1 MAEDRKP
8 ALHDDLAKAL
18 AKLGIKEAEPVI
30 REFDLLSIPDEA
42 EDLVRETAKK
52 VRDRVENHAQLLEDL
67 LQPDTSLAAMN
78 ECSYFS
84 DEELEGIVRTY
95 RKLMSILRSFTIA
108 DVDGREYGKFI
119 TQALGE
125 WQKQKP
131 ALQKIAKKL
140 QAGWEENQPLQREK
154 GYFG

>member
-1 MAEDRKP
+1 MADDRKP
-8 ALHDDLAKAL
+8 GLHNDLAKAL
-18 AKLGIKEAEPVI
+18 AKLSIKDAEPI
-30 REFDLLSIPDEA
+30 IKEFDLLSIPDEA
-42 EDLVRETAKK
+42 DDLVRETAKK
-52 VRDRVENHAQLLEDL
+52 VRDRVESHAQLLEDL

-84 DEELEGIVRTY
+84 DDELEGIVKTY
-95 RKLMSILRSFTIA
+95 RKLMSILRNFTVS
-108 DVDGREYGKFI
+108 DVDGKEYGKFI
-119 TQALGE
+119 TQALSD

-140 QAGWEENQPLQREK
+140 QTGWEHDQPLQREK